1 MTQCD
6 INYTPEG
13 KWMSYDGGMPI
24 SVQLNLTF
32 QELEPIYNTDYSE
45 DIAEGRQHNPENPN
59 DVGDLMPIALIKQYD
74 ENSSD
79 VGY

>member
-1 MTQCD
+1 
-6 INYTPEG
+6 
-13 KWMSYDGGMPI
+13 MSYDGGMPI